1 MIKLTRQT
9 SILLAITPVDFRL
22 GIDGLAAVC
31 RRQLNQNPS
40 NGTVFVFINR
50 RKTMLRSLTYDGSGF
65 WLMTKRLSR
74 GKFLAWPK
82 TSAALSTV
90 NAIVLQKILTGN
102 DPSQYQALSE

>member
-1 MIKLTRQT
+1 MIKLTSQT

-22 GIDGLAAVC
+22 GIDGLAAIC
-31 RRQLNQNPS
+31 RGKLSQNPN

-74 GKFLAWPK
+74 GKFTSWPK
-82 TSAALSTV
+82 TTMPLSKV
-90 NAIVLQKILTGN
+90 SAIVLQQLLTGN
-102 DPSQYQALSE
+102 DPSRDQRFSE